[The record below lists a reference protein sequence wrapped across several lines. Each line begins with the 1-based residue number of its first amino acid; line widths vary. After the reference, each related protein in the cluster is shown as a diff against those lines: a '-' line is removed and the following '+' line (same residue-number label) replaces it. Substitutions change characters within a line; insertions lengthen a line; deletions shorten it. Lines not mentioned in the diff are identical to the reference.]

1 MDSSSSMASECY
13 DDQIKMKRI
22 DAIKQMF
29 HAFANRSMAYN
40 FHHVIGLVRF
50 GGKIEILHT
59 FTEIFETF
67 KEYIDNLEAK
77 GCTKLYDA
85 LDYSIKE
92 LKGIKQQFP
101 ECSLRILCLTDG
113 NDVGSSS
120 NPVQTAVKL
129 IDSKIVVDSVI
140 IGEVENYV
148 LHGISNVTGGCCFKP
163 SSSENALKIFEM
175 ETVLSMKDRKP
186 KRKYE
191 ASSISTLNHLT
202 GIFAKYGYDNHPEAE
217 LPKEINGKM
226 TLAHKVV
233 KKKSKDFKTG
243 KVMEKD
249 RRIIEE
255 LRSLHCS
262 PHPYYKVFPSET
274 DMTFWQILLL
284 GPPDTPYENGVFLLY
299 CKFEDEYPQKPP
311 LVRFITPIYH
321 CNVNSVGRICH
332 QIFDRNYSAHITMK
346 EVLEAVYGLLI
357 APEPEDPLD
366 SILAEE
372 YLSSKGKYLE
382 QARKTTADY
391 ASTSLEDMEKKL
403 VDMDLADDNAP
414 SHLVCKLTKKMFDDP
429 VKTPY
434 GNIYECRAIEKH
446 LKLRNV
452 DPSNNKPLCQ
462 AELKPSLEMRRMVEQ
477 YRRNQIKETAL

>member
-1 MDSSSSMASECY
+1 MASECY

-186 KRKYE
+186 KMFFLFFYFLYSATPHLIKEQPSGHRKRRYHKLIYLRNYKIV
-191 ASSISTLNHLT
+191 SSFS
-202 GIFAKYGYDNHPEAE
+202 YR
-217 LPKEINGKM
+217 
-226 TLAHKVV
+226 VV

-391 ASTSLEDMEKKL
+391 ASTSLEDM
-403 VDMDLADDNAP
+403 
-414 SHLVCKLTKKMFDDP
+414 
-429 VKTPY
+429 
-434 GNIYECRAIEKH
+434 
-446 LKLRNV
+446 
-452 DPSNNKPLCQ
+452 
-462 AELKPSLEMRRMVEQ
+462 
-477 YRRNQIKETAL
+477 